1 MIQFSDKI
9 ILIWD
14 RNIFSTL
21 KEIQPWNTEW
31 CLATYFQSCYVVFV
45 WFFIWTFCEL
55 VTDGFVHAF
64 VFTRLSS
71 STWASPDW
79 PSLMRWICVSTLTP
93 FTTSC
98 SGEEKL
104 LTHRWLFFNPF
115 AARAMTLFCCQSKI
129 RPFSLFLRV
138 CKSASASCHGI
149 QTEFRKSEMIWC
161 HHIFVFTQAATG
173 KFFY

>member
-1 MIQFSDKI
+1 MCLLAIDLDLLHQCSSLLSKNDYVFK
-9 ILIWD
+9 
-14 RNIFSTL
+14 
-21 KEIQPWNTEW
+21 WNHSVLNLLR
-31 CLATYFQSCYVVFV
+31 CI

-55 VTDGFVHAF
+55 LTDGFVHAF

-79 PSLMRWICVSTLTP
+79 PSLKHWICVSTLTP

-104 LTHRWLFFNPF
+104 LTHRWLFFNPI
-115 AARAMTLFCCQSKI
+115 AARAMRFFCCQSKI

-138 CKSASASCHGI
+138 WKSASASCHGI
-149 QTEFRKSEMIWC
+149 QMEFRKSEMIWC
-161 HHIFVFTQAATG
+161 HHIFVFTQAATV